1 MWYMQVPK
9 YLNVSRLI
17 VHYVPLVILLDE
29 QLSLEP
35 PVESHF
41 YLLYITITLW
51 HYCLCTHLLYCLLF
65 SWFSLQDILSLFLL
79 QSIYNLPSSWVYLR
93 WLYLK
98 YYSKVSFCT
107 SHLLVLYLML
117 YLLSTNTCTLEL
129 CLVHTSMVAAI
140 TLSKIAPFTSLAFTN
155 WVRRS
160 IVALQREFE
169 HL

>member
-1 MWYMQVPK
+1 MY
-9 YLNVSRLI
+9 
-17 VHYVPLVILLDE
+17 PLSFCWISKCPWSHL
-29 QLSLEP
+29 LSLTFICYISP
-35 PVESHF
+35 LLCDIIVCAFIYCIAYYFLGSHF
-41 YLLYITITLW
+41 KISSHCFYYKV
-51 HYCLCTHLLYCLLF
+51 
-65 SWFSLQDILSLFLL
+65 
-79 QSIYNLPSSWVYLR
+79 YNLPSSWVYLR